1 MWWSSAPSLPY
12 CLHGTDRFL
21 ERELR
26 LGSSLS
32 SEFLLVKGG
41 EGRTCFFGPLDLMPS
56 GSSIFSFSFLFFLC
70 LLVRVCRGEPGD
82 DDWGVA
88 SSSSPLLRP
97 TSKQPTSLL
106 VEEDTSSSST
116 SSSSSSSSS
125 SDSLAFSLC
134 TPSTTATGTLHSSF
148 HQLPMT
154 PQRRRAMLSR
164 LVDTSNSG
172 STIMISLLLY
182 FFDLSHSSSPG
193 NREPSPSPACKG
205 GLGQRC
211 PPSAGRPVVVDV

>member
-21 ERELR
+21 EREPR

-56 GSSIFSFSFLFFLC
+56 GNSIFSFSFLFFLC

-97 TSKQPTSLL
+97 TSKQPTCFDKALPVSIEPTIPSSRPISLTLL
-106 VEEDTSSSST
+106 VSDATCFKSFPPNSNSFKCIWISSS
-116 SSSSSSSSS
+116 
-125 SDSLAFSLC
+125 A
-134 TPSTTATGTLHSSF
+134 
-148 HQLPMT
+148 
-154 PQRRRAMLSR
+154 
-164 LVDTSNSG
+164 
-172 STIMISLLLY
+172 
-182 FFDLSHSSSPG
+182 
-193 NREPSPSPACKG
+193 
-205 GLGQRC
+205 
-211 PPSAGRPVVVDV
+211 